1 MSLIA
6 LRKNSGEAIYSQI
19 AGLLREEIGKFHA
32 PGECLASEKDLAV
45 RFAVNRHTVRHAIDD
60 IVAEGLL
67 ERRHGKGTY
76 VLDAPADFVIGK
88 GTRFT
93 EAFESLGK
101 AAATRIQSKQVV
113 PAREGV
119 AGRLRVAEIT
129 PIFWIES
136 LRLADGRP
144 VCVTSHFLPKEMFP
158 GLLEQY
164 AGGSLH
170 ALAMASYGIRPR
182 RIESLVSAMLP
193 QGDDAALLEMAR
205 NQPVL
210 RVKSVN
216 VDEGSGR
223 PFEYSLT
230 RFKADRIQL
239 RFNP

>member
-6 LRKNSGEAIYSQI
+6 LRKNTGEAIYSQI
-19 AGLLREEIGKFHA
+19 AGLLREEISRFRS
-32 PGECLASEKDLAV
+32 PGECLPSEKDLAA
-45 RFAVNRHTVRHAIDD
+45 RFAVNRHTVRRAI
-60 IVAEGLL
+60 EGLMAAGIL

-76 VLDAPADFVIGK
+76 VLEAPADFVIAR

-101 AAATRIQSKQVV
+101 AAATRVQSKQVV
-113 PAREGV
+113 PARNGI
-119 AGRLRVAEIT
+119 ADRLKVAEST
-129 PIFWIES
+129 PVLWIES

-144 VCVTSHFLPKEMFP
+144 VCVTSHFLPQAKFP
-158 GLLEQY
+158 GLLELY
-164 AGGSLH
+164 NGGSLH
-170 ALAMASYGIRPR
+170 ALVMASFGVSPR
-182 RIESLVSAMLP
+182 RTESLVSAMLP
-193 QGDDAALLEMAR
+193 QGDDAVLLEMAR

-216 VDEGSGR
+216 VDDSSSI

-230 RFKADRIQL
+230 RFRADRIQL